1 MIDFGVNVI
10 WFSKERYRIDL
21 GLWPHKHDYYHYIYI
36 LNGTGKITIDGN
48 DYIVQEND
56 FYLTHKGITHSL
68 ETKSK
73 DGMKVIEI
81 KFEVNNEQLASHL
94 DQLAYRVRLSGL
106 DVRHKLEN
114 FIYEGM
120 KKEAYHEELINL
132 QFTEILLILL
142 RHKDNNTKNMRSSII
157 HADNSNN
164 MDASRDT
171 IDIKCLNDVTDYM
184 KNNLTIDLCLDDL
197 AKIAKMSKYH
207 FCRSFKKH
215 YGTTPMQHFIMLRIS
230 KAKELLMF
238 SDMNIT
244 QIAYSV
250 GFNDARYFS
259 QVFKQEEALSPSEY
273 AKKYKPNLY
282 FYLKDRKDIVYR

>member
-1 MIDFGVNVI
+1 M
-10 WFSKERYRIDL
+10 
-21 GLWPHKHDYYHYIYI
+21 YYHYIYI
-36 LNGTGKITIDGN
+36 LSGTGKITIDGN
-48 DYIVQEND
+48 EYIVQEND

-73 DGMKVIEI
+73 DGMRVIEI

-94 DQLAYRVRLSGL
+94 NQLSYLIRLPGL
-106 DVRHKLEN
+106 DIRHKLEN
-114 FIYEGM
+114 FIHEGM
-120 KKEAYHEELINL
+120 KKEPFHEDLINL
-132 QFTEILLILL
+132 QFTEILLFLL
-142 RHKDNNTKNMRSSII
+142 RY
-157 HADNSNN
+157 NSNN
-164 MDASRDT
+164 FCNMKNNVVSINRNRKIETNQNT
-171 IDIKCLNDVTDYM
+171 IDIKCLNDVVDYM
-184 KNNLTIDLCLDDL
+184 RNNLTMNLNLEDL

-215 YGTTPMQHFIMLRIS
+215 YGIAPMQYFVELRIS

-238 SDMNIT
+238 SDLNIT

-259 QVFKQEEALSPSEY
+259 QVFKQKESLAPAEY

-282 FYLKDRKDIVYR
+282 FYLKDRKDIIYR